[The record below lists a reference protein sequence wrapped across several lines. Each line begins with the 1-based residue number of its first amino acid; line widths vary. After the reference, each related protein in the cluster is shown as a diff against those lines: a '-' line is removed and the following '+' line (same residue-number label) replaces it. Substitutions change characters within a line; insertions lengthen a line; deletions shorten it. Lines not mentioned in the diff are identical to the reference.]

1 MNFILNKKFKKMI
14 DTLNL
19 KEKLLYEVNHSKPER
34 LEMLYYFIQTL
45 KKPFSNKKDSTQDL
59 SKFAGIIDNKSA
71 NEMLNCINN
80 EFSKIEGEW

>member
-1 MNFILNKKFKKMI
+1 MI

-34 LEMLYYFIQTL
+34 LEMLYYFLQTL
-45 KKPFSNKKDSTQDL
+45 KKTFSNKKNKDNIQDL
-59 SKFAGIIDNKSA
+59 SMFAGIIDNESA

>member
-1 MNFILNKKFKKMI
+1 MI

-19 KEKLLYEVNHSKPER
+19 KEKLLYEINHSKPER

-45 KKPFSNKKDSTQDL
+45 KKPFSDKRSNDNVQDL
-59 SKFAGIIDNKSA
+59 SKFAGIIDNESA

-80 EFSKIEGEW
+80 EFNRIEGEW